1 MAKARQEK
9 KAKVAAEP
17 KPQKKAHYQD
27 PCFDDGH
34 PLAWRFSGSDGG
46 GPFAWTIVGDDKFRE
61 VIQKLAEF
69 EGKNWNDIIKGGSHP
84 IPVPDLSKEARDRLV
99 AIERDDLDEL
109 MSLRLT
115 GPNRVWCVRS
125 GHIMRVFWWDEH
137 HQVYPV
143 PKDRGDRKKAN
154 RRKG

>member
-1 MAKARQEK
+1 
-9 KAKVAAEP
+9 
-17 KPQKKAHYQD
+17 
-27 PCFDDGH
+27 
-34 PLAWRFSGSDGG
+34 
-46 GPFAWTIVGDDKFRE
+46 

-84 IPVPDLSKEARDRLV
+84 IPVPDLSQEARDRLV

-115 GPNRVWCVRS
+115 VSNRAWCVRS

-137 HQVYPV
+137 HGVYPV
-143 PKDRGDRKKAN
+143 PKD
-154 RRKG
+154 